1 MTSHLTYADYLKVT
15 IPFMISTATQPLLG
29 AANTA
34 IMGHMD
40 VAYYIAAVSLGV
52 ILFNNIYWLFGFLRV
67 STTAFSAQ
75 ALGTK
80 SAEDAF
86 LSLARPLLLALAI
99 STAFMLIYP
108 WLFDLY
114 AAFMSPEPIVI
125 QLMKAYCDIVI
136 WGAPFVLFNY
146 VTLGWLMGRM
156 IIRWTMIMQISMNI
170 MNIALSVLFVFVM
183 DMNIEGVAYASL
195 IAQIYGCLIGF
206 GAVYFKGKLHF
217 STEIISKIYHMKSF
231 ISMMRVNTDLM
242 LRTICLLTINNLF
255 AMAGSS
261 LGTTTLAANA
271 VILEI
276 IFILAYFFDG
286 MANGVSVFSGKA
298 YGDKNLHLL
307 NAVLKISL
315 RCLGVFALFCAAVCF
330 IGGTYF
336 ISFMT
341 NLPEVYTYAAE
352 FAVYLAIYPLFA
364 STGLLLY
371 GMYTG
376 VGYTS
381 SIRNMMFIAVIFF
394 FLGQKLLM
402 ASFGNDG
409 IWTTYVLTYL
419 LESIIFILYLPS
431 LKRRFAD

>member
-1 MTSHLTYADYLKVT
+1 MTSHLTYTDYLKVT

-40 VAYYIAAVSLGV
+40 AAYYIAAVSLSV

-75 ALGTK
+75 ALGAK
-80 SAEDAF
+80 SHDDAF
-86 LSLARPLLLALAI
+86 LSLTRPLLLALVI

-114 AAFMSPEPIVI
+114 AAFMNPEPIVI
-125 QLMKAYCDIVI
+125 QFMKEYCDIII
-136 WGAPFVLFNY
+136 WGAPFTLFNY

-170 MNIALSVLFVFVM
+170 LNIALSVLFVFAM
-183 DMNIEGVAYASL
+183 DMNIKGVAFASL
-195 IAQIYGCLIGF
+195 IAQAYGCLVGF
-206 GAVYFKGKLHF
+206 AAVYFKGKLHF
-217 STEIISKIYHMKSF
+217 SAKLFAKIYHMKSF
-231 ISMMRVNTDLM
+231 LSMMRVNTDLM
-242 LRTICLLTINNLF
+242 LRTVCLLTINNLF

-276 IFILAYFFDG
+276 IFIMAYFFDG

-298 YGDKNLHLL
+298 YGDRNLHLL
-307 NAVLKISL
+307 NAVLRISL
-315 RCLGVFALFCAAVCF
+315 RCLGVFALCCAAVCLVGGAYF
-330 IGGTYF
+330 IG
-336 ISFMT
+336 FMT
-341 NLPEVYTYAAE
+341 NLPEVYDYAAE

-394 FLGQKLLM
+394 FLCQKLLM
-402 ASFGNDG
+402 SLFGNDG

-419 LESIIFILYLPS
+419 LESIIFVLYLPS
-431 LKRRFAD
+431 LKKRFA